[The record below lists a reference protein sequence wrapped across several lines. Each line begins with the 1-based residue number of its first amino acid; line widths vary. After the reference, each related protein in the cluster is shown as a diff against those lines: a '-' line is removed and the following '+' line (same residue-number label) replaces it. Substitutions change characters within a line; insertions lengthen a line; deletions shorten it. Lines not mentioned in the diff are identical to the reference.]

1 MRLRQT
7 IGFSLALLVMSGG
20 AMTGAAAA
28 DLPEQHRQGAKKPA
42 AEQRHRAARH
52 VARGAAHR
60 RDQGRRQFAE
70 DSPVAVRPTGKREV
84 GTAAWY
90 GGRHLGRRTAS
101 GETLDA
107 VHPTAAHRT
116 LPLHSLVRV
125 TNLNNGRSAVVR
137 INDRGPASH
146 ALLIDLSPAA
156 AAELDMKRDG
166 LVPVAI
172 EPVTTVAEAGQ

>member
-1 MRLRQT
+1 
-7 IGFSLALLVMSGG
+7 
-20 AMTGAAAA
+20 
-28 DLPEQHRQGAKKPA
+28 
-42 AEQRHRAARH
+42 
-52 VARGAAHR
+52 
-60 RDQGRRQFAE
+60 
-70 DSPVAVRPTGKREV
+70 
-84 GTAAWY
+84 
-90 GGRHLGRRTAS
+90 
-101 GETLDA
+101 